1 MWMGFSGLAT
11 SGSTDRHTIAF
22 HKSSLG
28 MGVGSDVR
36 TEVNYIP
43 EKVAHLTTSYMS
55 MGAVLIDSD
64 GVRIQKCAE

>member
-1 MWMGFSGLAT
+1 M
-11 SGSTDRHTIAF
+11 AF

-55 MGAVLIDSD
+55 MGAVLIDGD